1 MPLYRFPYDWF
12 TQEQSLPHQP
22 GDKRVRI
29 VRVRKLPDRAT
40 QPEGLTRGVRQGDRG
55 IHEISGRQREQ
66 KGTRLQSNA
75 KPLTVGRTVSKR
87 RGLRLGTPPGQ
98 GELAMVSGHD
108 HLRAAL
114 GNRKKRATA
123 PTLTPPDPF
132 AKSPAAP
139 PAPTITIHPPPPAT
153 H

>member
-1 MPLYRFPYDWF
+1 MILERFPYDWF
-12 TQEQSLPHQP
+12 TPEQAITHQP

-29 VRVRKLPDRAT
+29 VIVRKLPDRAT

-87 RGLRLGTPPGQ
+87 RSLGRGTPHSQ
-98 GELAMVSGHD
+98 GELAMVAGPD
-108 HLRAAL
+108 HLRAA
-114 GNRKKRATA
+114 
-123 PTLTPPDPF
+123 
-132 AKSPAAP
+132 
-139 PAPTITIHPPPPAT
+139 
-153 H
+153 